1 MVLQHCGTDG
11 ADCPR
16 ANGGARADPR
26 QLAQIARELVRL
38 MATLP
43 LAELLSG
50 AWLGVQAVTKSA
62 RATATSLRN
71 FMGQVFPETPMA

>member
-1 MVLQHCGTDG
+1 
-11 ADCPR
+11 
-16 ANGGARADPR
+16 
-26 QLAQIARELVRL
+26 

-43 LAELLSG
+43 LAELPSG